1 MSSEATGPRG
11 SSAEREQRRAETGVA
26 PHVSNPPLAVG
37 VTGTL
42 PTLASS
48 PHGAPGQV
56 EPDFFDSHGEH
67 EEGPAV
73 SGVSGNL
80 PLVHQLL
87 SEAPSILGSDE
98 FDEIYDDGDTL
109 TTDDSVQDPR
119 FGEGFSDF
127 SRNLSLVNLKLT
139 SKLKT

>member
-1 MSSEATGPRG
+1 M
-11 SSAEREQRRAETGVA
+11 
-26 PHVSNPPLAVG
+26 
-37 VTGTL
+37 
-42 PTLASS
+42 
-48 PHGAPGQV
+48 
-56 EPDFFDSHGEH
+56 
-67 EEGPAV
+67 

-80 PLVHQLL
+80 PLMHQLL

-127 SRNLSLVNLKLT
+127 SRNLSLVNLKLYF
-139 SKLKT
+139 KTEDLATMRPG